1 MKLEGKIK
9 EIGHYQDGNTWL
21 LMDME
26 DFFVMLDRVSPRVP
40 GRLPLHPHDAGRK
53 QLEERRC
60 AMKLQLKADGFSIL
74 PSKGKKVRL
83 EVLVGQED
91 LFEMLD
97 EASPKVMA
105 DYMMHRLRDCFE
117 QKRENR
123 GAKFHERY
131 GKEDELW

>member
-1 MKLEGKIK
+1 
-9 EIGHYQDGNTWL
+9 
-21 LMDME
+21 
-26 DFFVMLDRVSPRVP
+26 
-40 GRLPLHPHDAGRK
+40 
-53 QLEERRC
+53 
-60 AMKLQLKADGFSIL
+60 MKLQLKADGFGIL

>member
-1 MKLEGKIK
+1 
-9 EIGHYQDGNTWL
+9 
-21 LMDME
+21 
-26 DFFVMLDRVSPRVP
+26 
-40 GRLPLHPHDAGRK
+40 
-53 QLEERRC
+53 
-60 AMKLQLKADGFSIL
+60 MKLQLKADGFSIL

-83 EVLVGQED
+83 ELLVGQED

-123 GAKFHERY
+123 GAKYRERY